1 MKIIYQYKYFAEPED
16 FKEWQ
21 ESNNVTIHKMEFDNQ
36 PTTVGLLVIYSE
48 VLDEIP
54 S

>member
-1 MKIIYQYKYFAEPED
+1 MKIIYQYKYFAESD
-16 FKEWQ
+16 KFKVWQ
-21 ESNNVTIHKMEFDNQ
+21 ESNNIIIHRMEFDNQ
-36 PTTVGLLVIYSE
+36 PATVGLLVIYSE